1 MTSTINVPSHM
12 LADVQAFMENLAV
25 NTDNT
30 TTTTTSKPQAEVKS
44 ITNFTNTNNKYNFQ
58 LLFKDGSSE
67 WVADEDTNCEQLIS
81 EYLHGNS
88 INTTYLICRVSTKEQ
103 SGDTHVSLEAQ
114 EQELI
119 HSNKNSNTR
128 IKTIKITK
136 SAYSGI
142 PSEIKNI
149 GECAQQGDNIHVYR
163 IDRFSRNLIKY
174 LDFMEETTNK
184 GVTIYSLSENVSYNN
199 NKTQFIQG
207 ILDAQKESET
217 IGKRIRLSIKHKLER
232 GDKVGGLPYGKC
244 YKRTATGKMIVVEK
258 LSEQTII
265 KRIKRLTKTKTSL
278 TNIATQLNE
287 DGIRKKNKPW
297 TASSVRSVL
306 RLG

>member
-25 NTDNT
+25 NT

-81 EYLHGNS
+81 EFLHGNN

-119 HSNKNSNTR
+119 RSNQELKHPHQNHQNH
-128 IKTIKITK
+128 K
-136 SAYSGI
+136 
-142 PSEIKNI
+142 
-149 GECAQQGDNIHVYR
+149 
-163 IDRFSRNLIKY
+163 
-174 LDFMEETTNK
+174 
-184 GVTIYSLSENVSYNN
+184 
-199 NKTQFIQG
+199 
-207 ILDAQKESET
+207 
-217 IGKRIRLSIKHKLER
+217 KRILRYPIGNQKHRRMRPTGRQHPRLSHRQI
-232 GDKVGGLPYGKC
+232 
-244 YKRTATGKMIVVEK
+244 
-258 LSEQTII
+258 Q
-265 KRIKRLTKTKTSL
+265 
-278 TNIATQLNE
+278 Q
-287 DGIRKKNKPW
+287 KPHQIP
-297 TASSVRSVL
+297 
-306 RLG
+306 